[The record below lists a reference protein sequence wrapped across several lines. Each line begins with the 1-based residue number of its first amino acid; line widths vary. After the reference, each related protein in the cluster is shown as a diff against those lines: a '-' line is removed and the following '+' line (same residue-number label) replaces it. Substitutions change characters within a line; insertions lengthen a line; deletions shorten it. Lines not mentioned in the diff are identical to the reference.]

1 MKKLNQIAQGLKAF
15 GRELGRAAQTPVQPV
30 PVEKKRPKVG
40 LALGGGFARGLA
52 HIGVIKVFEQE
63 GIPIDYI
70 AGTSIGAC
78 IGAAYCSGVSAKELE
93 EITALLKFSHFAR
106 FSLSR
111 LGLWNNDRL
120 STLLSKI
127 LKVKTFEELKIPLA
141 VTATDFVTG
150 DPVVFCKGPLI
161 DPVRA
166 SCAYPAIFLPVKVD
180 GRLMVDGL
188 LGHPVPS
195 TPLKQMGADKVA
207 AVYFNSHW
215 VQSGGPKHFL
225 DVIGQCFSIA
235 QANMSTFWQA
245 NTDVVIEPDVAAFPY
260 DAFNRCGDLVRV
272 GEEAARALVPKM
284 REWFEGTELA
294 PTAAPEIKTPAPA
307 LVPSTLPVAG

>member
-1 MKKLNQIAQGLKAF
+1 LKKLNQIAKGLKAF
-15 GRELGRAAQTPVQPV
+15 GREFGRAAQPQP
-30 PVEKKRPKVG
+30 PASPKPRPKIG

-52 HIGVIKVFEQE
+52 HIGVIKTFEAE

-93 EITALLKFSHFAR
+93 EITGVLKFSHFAR
-106 FSLSR
+106 FSMSR

-120 STLLSKI
+120 SVLLNKI
-127 LKVKTFEELKIPLA
+127 LKVRTFEELKIPLA

-150 DPVVFCKGPLI
+150 DPVVFSSGDLI

-166 SCAYPAIFLPVKVD
+166 SCAYPAIFLPVKID
-180 GRLMVDGL
+180 GRLLVDGL
-188 LGHPVPS
+188 LAHPVPS

-235 QANMSTFWQA
+235 QANVSTFWQA
-245 NTDVVIEPDVAAFPY
+245 NADVVIEPDVAPFPY
-260 DAFNRCGDLVRV
+260 DAFHRCADLVRV

-284 REWFEGTELA
+284 REWIEGTEPA
-294 PTAAPEIKTPAPA
+294 VQTAKPEAAPGM
-307 LVPSTLPVAG
+307 VPNSLPVAG

>member
-1 MKKLNQIAQGLKAF
+1 MKKLNQLAKGLKAF
-15 GRELGRAAQTPVQPV
+15 GRELGRAAQTELPAPK
-30 PVEKKRPKVG
+30 PRPKIG

-52 HIGVIKVFEQE
+52 HIGVIKVFEEE

-70 AGTSIGAC
+70 GGTSIGAC

-93 EITALLKFSHFAR
+93 EIAAILKFSHFAR

-111 LGLWNNDRL
+111 MGLWNNDRL
-120 STLLSKI
+120 GTLLNKI
-127 LKVKTFEELKIPLA
+127 LKVKTFEELKIPFA

-150 DPVVFCKGPLI
+150 DPVVFSEGPLI
-161 DPVRA
+161 DCVRA
-166 SCAYPAIFLPVKVD
+166 SCAYPAIFLPVKVN

-188 LGHPVPS
+188 LAHPVPS

-215 VQSGGPKHFL
+215 VGDGGPKHFL

-260 DAFNRCGDLVRV
+260 DCFNRCADLVKV
-272 GEEAARALVPKM
+272 GEDAARRMVPAMKS
-284 REWFEGTELA
+284 WFEGTELA
-294 PTAAPEIKTPAPA
+294 IAPERSSAPAPV
-307 LVPSTLPVAG
+307 LVPGSVPVAS

>member
-1 MKKLNQIAQGLKAF
+1 MKKLNQLARGLKAF
-15 GRELGRAAQTPVQPV
+15 GREISRAGQAAPAEPAK
-30 PVEKKRPKVG
+30 PRPKVG

-52 HIGVIKVFEQE
+52 HIGVIKVMEEE

-111 LGLWNNDRL
+111 VGLWNNDRL
-120 STLLSKI
+120 GNLLHKI
-127 LKVKTFEELKIPLA
+127 LKVKTFEELQIPLA
-141 VTATDFVTG
+141 ITATDFVTG
-150 DPVVFCKGPLI
+150 EPVVFNEGSLI
-161 DPVRA
+161 EPVRA
-166 SCAYPAIFLPVKVD
+166 SCAYPAIFLPVKVN

-188 LGHPVPS
+188 LAHPVPS

-215 VQSGGPKHFL
+215 VQEGGPKHFL

-245 NTDVVIEPDVAAFPY
+245 NTDVVIEPDVTSFPY
-260 DAFNRCGDLVRV
+260 DCFHRCAELVKV
-272 GEEAARALVPKM
+272 GEEAARKM
-284 REWFEGTELA
+284 LPLMRSWFEGTEHAVQL
-294 PTAAPEIKTPAPA
+294 KPAKEASAVLLPNT
-307 LVPSTLPVAG
+307 VPVAS

>member
-15 GRELGRAAQTPVQPV
+15 GREIGRAGHTELPAPKP
-30 PVEKKRPKVG
+30 RPKVG
-40 LALGGGFARGLA
+40 LALGGGFARGLS
-52 HIGVIKVFEQE
+52 HIGVIKVFEEE

-93 EITALLKFSHFAR
+93 EIAGILKFSHFAR

-111 LGLWNNDRL
+111 MGLWNNDRL
-120 STLLSKI
+120 GTLLNKI

-150 DPVVFCKGPLI
+150 DPVIFSEGQLI
-161 DPVRA
+161 DSVRA
-166 SCAYPAIFLPVKVD
+166 SCAYPAIFLPVRVN

-188 LGHPVPS
+188 LAHPVPS

-215 VQSGGPKHFL
+215 VNDDGPKHFL

-235 QANMSTFWQA
+235 QSNMSTFWQA
-245 NTDVVIEPDVAAFPY
+245 NTDVVIEPDVAPFPY
-260 DAFNRCGDLVRV
+260 DCFNRCADLVKV
-272 GEEAARALVPKM
+272 GEDAARQMVPAMKA
-284 REWFEGTELA
+284 WFEGTEIA
-294 PTAAPEIKTPAPA
+294 PQKVTNTA
-307 LVPSTLPVAG
+307 PSIMPGTLPVAG

>member
-1 MKKLNQIAQGLKAF
+1 MASVKKLNQIAQGLRAF
-15 GRELGRAAQTPVQPV
+15 GREIGRAGQQP
-30 PVEKKRPKVG
+30 PPDAPKPRPKIG
-40 LALGGGFARGLA
+40 LALGGGFARGLS
-52 HIGVIKVFEQE
+52 HIGVIKVMEEE
-63 GIPIDYI
+63 GIPIDFI

-111 LGLWNNDRL
+111 VGLWNNDRL
-120 STLLSKI
+120 GTLLHKI
-127 LKVKTFEELKIPLA
+127 LKVKTFEELQIPLA
-141 VTATDFVTG
+141 ITATDFVTG
-150 DPVVFCKGPLI
+150 EPVVFNEGSLI
-161 DPVRA
+161 EPVRA
-166 SCAYPAIFLPVKVD
+166 SCAYPAIFLPVKVN

-188 LGHPVPS
+188 LAHPVPS

-215 VQSGGPKHFL
+215 VQEGGPKHFL

-245 NTDVVIEPDVAAFPY
+245 NTDVVIEPDVTPFPY
-260 DAFNRCGDLVRV
+260 DCFHRCAELVKV
-272 GEEAARALVPKM
+272 GEEAARKMVPVM
-284 REWFEGTELA
+284 RGWFEGTELA
-294 PTAAPEIKTPAPA
+294 TQLKPSKAESSI
-307 LVPSTLPVAG
+307 LVPNTVPVAS

>member
-1 MKKLNQIAQGLKAF
+1 MKKFNQIAQGLKAF
-15 GRELGRAAQTPVQPV
+15 GRELGRAAQATPVQPV
-30 PVEKKRPKVG
+30 SRPRPKVG

-52 HIGVIKVFEQE
+52 HIGVIKVFEEE
-63 GIPIDYI
+63 GIPIDYV

-93 EITALLKFSHFAR
+93 EISALLKFSHFAR

-120 STLLSKI
+120 ATLLNKI

-141 VTATDFVTG
+141 ITATDFVTG
-150 DPVVFCKGPLI
+150 DPVVFCSGPLI

-166 SCAYPAIFLPVKVD
+166 SCAYPAIFLPVKID

-188 LGHPVPS
+188 LAHPVPS

-207 AVYFNSHW
+207 AVYFSSHW
-215 VQSGGPKHFL
+215 VQEGGPKHFL

-235 QANMSTFWQA
+235 QANVSTFWQA
-245 NTDVVIEPDVAAFPY
+245 NTDVLIEPEVAQFPY
-260 DAFNRCGDLVRV
+260 DAFHRCADLVKA
-272 GEEAARALVPKM
+272 GENAARLLVPKM
-284 REWFEGTELA
+284 KEWFEGTELA
-294 PTAAPEIKTPAPA
+294 VEERPVSVAPT
-307 LVPSTLPVAG
+307 LVPGSLPVAG